1 MAKKELA
8 VNHDIEAAQV
18 RVIGHEGEQIGVL
31 NRLEAIARAEQVGL
45 DLIMM
50 SPNAKPP
57 VCKIMDYGKYKY
69 DQAKKANEAK
79 KKQHVIQVKEV
90 KVRASTDQ
98 HDLDVKLRNVRKFLE
113 EGNKV
118 KVSLRFRGREM
129 AYTGKGTEQLKH
141 IAEEVKELG
150 KPEKMPNM
158 EGRQMIMIINPLKK

>member
-1 MAKKELA
+1 
-8 VNHDIEAAQV
+8 V
-18 RVIGHEGEQIGVL
+18 RVVGHDGELIGVL
-31 NRLEAIARAEQVGL
+31 GRLDAIARAEAVGL

-98 HDLDVKLRNVRKFLE
+98 HDLEVKLRSIRKFLE

-129 AYTGKGTEQLKH
+129 AYTGKGAEQLQH
-141 IAEEVKELG
+141 IAKEVEELG